1 MAMNQRLLR
10 EGFISGARKGWQ
22 GFLWVLRI
30 LIPISFLTALLGW
43 IGLFNRINFLI
54 QPAMSWLS
62 LPPMAAIP
70 LIIGLVTGI
79 YGGIAAMVVLPFTTG
94 QMTLMAIF
102 MMIAHSLIQEGVIQ
116 GKSGFHPAKAIL
128 FRLGTAI
135 LTVIAVAPFLNST
148 PELSGPVETSVIISE
163 PFVSMLENW
172 SVSTLN
178 LTIRI
183 FLVMMGILILL
194 EIFKTL
200 GWINPLVRLLSPV
213 LKLLGLSQRVGVLW
227 FTGAVFGLI
236 YGAAVIFEE
245 VKQGNLTKEELEE
258 LHLSIGIHHSVIEDP
273 AIFMTMGMSA
283 FWLWVPRLIVVIL
296 VVRLLSL
303 WHLIRKTR
311 FQ

>member
-1 MAMNQRLLR
+1 MNQRLLR
-10 EGFISGARKGWQ
+10 EGFISGVRKGWR
-22 GFLWVLRI
+22 GFLWILRI

-43 IGLFNRINFLI
+43 TGLFNRINFLI

-70 LIIGLVTGI
+70 LVIGLLTGI
-79 YGGIAAMVVLPFTTG
+79 YGGIAAAVVLPFTKD

-116 GKSGFHPAKAIL
+116 GKSGFHPAKATL
-128 FRLGTAI
+128 FRLGAAI
-135 LTVIAVAPFLNST
+135 LTVSAVAPFLNST
-148 PELSGPVETSVIISE
+148 PELSGPVETSLLISE

-200 GWINPLVRLLSPV
+200 GWINPLVKMLSPV

-227 FTGAVFGLI
+227 FTGAVFGLV

-245 VKQGNLTKEELEE
+245 VKEGNLTKEELEE

-273 AIFMTMGMSA
+273 AIFMTMGLSA

-303 WHLIRKTR
+303 WHLIRKTK